1 MDISFTLVG
10 VFKALK
16 LRRPI
21 EKHMKTNIT
30 DASKTLWD
38 SHFVSSLRLFIVH
51 FFMRAAFVHTHTHS
65 HTSKIHHHKQ
75 QHLPLPHYH
84 HERTLSETNVFDL
97 SPMHGVRSR
106 ALNCCCS
113 ATMLA
118 AFTRTLNSIVYEQ
131 YDYISFGVR
140 VRSAFDVY
148 VCVFAFWVISKNFCI
163 FDGDN
168 DGCFTHKKRA
178 YVENCSA
185 YVYQCVEITK
195 KLW

>member
-1 MDISFTLVG
+1 MPVKYSETAILFRRYVCSSCIFSC
-10 VFKALK
+10 AL
-16 LRRPI
+16 L
-21 EKHMKTNIT
+21 
-30 DASKTLWD
+30 LY
-38 SHFVSSLRLFIVH
+38 
-51 FFMRAAFVHTHTHS
+51 THS

-75 QHLPLPHYH
+75 QHLPLPLPPRANV
-84 HERTLSETNVFDL
+84 ERDKRFSTCRLCTVSALVLSC
-97 SPMHGVRSR
+97 SH

-113 ATMLA
+113 ATMFA

-131 YDYISFGVR
+131 YHYRSVGVR

-148 VCVFAFWVISKNFCI
+148 VCVFAFWVISKNFCT

-185 YVYQCVEITK
+185 YVYQCVEIT
-195 KLW
+195 